1 MKVELCL
8 NITLSRDGGGIYIL
22 KEKHMEQ
29 DNNQKIYF
37 NVDNV
42 ITIVLK
48 QLEDKEK
55 GLIEGLKSNVTLII
69 L

>member
-1 MKVELCL
+1 
-8 NITLSRDGGGIYIL
+8 
-22 KEKHMEQ
+22 MEQ